1 MMAYTKSVDELQE
14 LLRQAEQR
22 AADAE
27 RDRQQERQRAERE
40 QQRAEREQQRA
51 EREQQRAEKEQ
62 LRAEDAEEQT
72 RPTTFIE
79 YIVACHIHVFLK
91 LVVETDKK
99 LTSKGSITNPRNKWC
114 PTHLRPWPDFL
125 EQQRVIFGKLHDSF
139 PTNSRLF
146 ESRGFLAGLGYRISQ
161 RPIANEKTL
170 EYFLHNSVEDPVR
183 TISEQ
188 LKQVESVRR
197 AFDMGRGIVFEN
209 HPHAISD
216 VAQEVAD
223 RQTPSTPQTPDHRHD
238 LNQLRPDQICVYRSN
253 DGPLESRTM
262 VFVSEYKPPH
272 KLTTPHLRLGL
283 RAMNIPND
291 VVNRKTIPTSA
302 APDAL
307 FQYHAERLTAS
318 AVTQTYHY
326 MIEGGLEYG
335 LLTTGEAFVFLKVDW
350 EEPETLYYHLAEPG
364 PEVAAHPE
372 HSHVCTAVGQYLAFS
387 LLALGSPGQRRIHGQ
402 EQRRRVTL
410 GLRTWAQD
418 FEMTLRSIPESER
431 SLSSGSSGYK
441 PTTYEGFDRSPHAR
455 RWKRHRASRGDQ
467 VDRGTLRRDQSES
480 SDDELTPNPPDTP
493 TPMETRSRRR
503 RRQETES
510 NQDAISRQPQG
521 GGEKGR
527 VYCTQ
532 KCLLGLVRSGF
543 LDRDCPNIA
552 LHTGQDLNHAEWL
565 QLLRKQLEQ
574 SLDDGIRPLYVSG
587 ARGVLFQV
595 TMIAYGYTF
604 VGKGTVQ
611 AFIRDLEHEA
621 AVYERLRSIQGVNV
635 PVFLG
640 AIDLRPMTKI
650 YYYDH
655 RVFEKMAVR
664 SLQAVHEHGV
674 VHNDVR
680 VANMLVN
687 LEMNGVMMIDFE
699 RASLLTLPRH
709 PLAQLVPNKRTGNQ
723 EAVANV
729 ASKDTRKTSM

>member
-1 MMAYTKSVDELQE
+1 MAYTKSVDELQE

-22 AADAE
+22 AEDAE
-27 RDRQQERQRAERE
+27 RDRQEERQRAEREQERAERE

-51 EREQQRAEKEQ
+51 E
-62 LRAEDAEEQT
+62 DAEEQT
-72 RPTTFIE
+72 RLTTFIE

-125 EQQRVIFGKLHDSF
+125 EQQRVIFGTLHDSF
-139 PTNSRLF
+139 PTDSRLF
-146 ESRGFLAGLGYRISQ
+146 ESRGFLAGLGHRISQ

-170 EYFLHNSVEDPVR
+170 EFFLHNSVEDPVR

-253 DGPLESRTM
+253 DGPSESRTM

-335 LLTTGEAFVFLKVDW
+335 LVTTGEAIVFLKVDW
-350 EEPETLYYHLAEPG
+350 EEPETL
-364 PEVAAHPE
+364 
-372 HSHVCTAVGQYLAFS
+372 
-387 LLALGSPGQRRIHGQ
+387 
-402 EQRRRVTL
+402 
-410 GLRTWAQD
+410 
-418 FEMTLRSIPESER
+418 
-431 SLSSGSSGYK
+431 
-441 PTTYEGFDRSPHAR
+441 
-455 RWKRHRASRGDQ
+455 
-467 VDRGTLRRDQSES
+467 
-480 SDDELTPNPPDTP
+480 
-493 TPMETRSRRR
+493 
-503 RRQETES
+503 
-510 NQDAISRQPQG
+510 
-521 GGEKGR
+521 
-527 VYCTQ
+527 
-532 KCLLGLVRSGF
+532 
-543 LDRDCPNIA
+543 
-552 LHTGQDLNHAEWL
+552 
-565 QLLRKQLEQ
+565 
-574 SLDDGIRPLYVSG
+574 PLYVSG

-621 AVYERLRSIQGVNV
+621 AVYERLRSIQGANV

-640 AIDLRPMTKI
+640 AIDLRPMKKI

-655 RVFEKMAVR
+655 RVYVVHLTFLSWGGHRIDASGSFEGKRNLLEKMAVR

-687 LEMNGVMMIDFE
+687 LEVNGVMMIDFE
-699 RASLLTLPRH
+699 RA
-709 PLAQLVPNKRTGNQ
+709 QLVPNKRTPNQ
-723 EAVANV
+723 EAVGMYKNTGDSSVSSQGFLQDLLMAKMAV
-729 ASKDTRKTSM
+729 

>member
-1 MMAYTKSVDELQE
+1 
-14 LLRQAEQR
+14 
-22 AADAE
+22 
-27 RDRQQERQRAERE
+27 
-40 QQRAEREQQRA
+40 
-51 EREQQRAEKEQ
+51 
-62 LRAEDAEEQT
+62 
-72 RPTTFIE
+72 
-79 YIVACHIHVFLK
+79 
-91 LVVETDKK
+91 
-99 LTSKGSITNPRNKWC
+99 
-114 PTHLRPWPDFL
+114 
-125 EQQRVIFGKLHDSF
+125 
-139 PTNSRLF
+139 
-146 ESRGFLAGLGYRISQ
+146 
-161 RPIANEKTL
+161 
-170 EYFLHNSVEDPVR
+170 
-183 TISEQ
+183 
-188 LKQVESVRR
+188 
-197 AFDMGRGIVFEN
+197 MGRGIVFEN

-253 DGPLESRTM
+253 DGPSESRTM

-335 LLTTGEAFVFLKVDW
+335 LVTTGEAIVFLKVDW

-372 HSHVCTAVGQYLAFS
+372 HSHVCTAV
-387 LLALGSPGQRRIHGQ
+387 
-402 EQRRRVTL
+402 
-410 GLRTWAQD
+410 
-418 FEMTLRSIPESER
+418 
-431 SLSSGSSGYK
+431 
-441 PTTYEGFDRSPHAR
+441 
-455 RWKRHRASRGDQ
+455 
-467 VDRGTLRRDQSES
+467 
-480 SDDELTPNPPDTP
+480 
-493 TPMETRSRRR
+493 
-503 RRQETES
+503 
-510 NQDAISRQPQG
+510 
-521 GGEKGR
+521 
-527 VYCTQ
+527 
-532 KCLLGLVRSGF
+532 
-543 LDRDCPNIA
+543 
-552 LHTGQDLNHAEWL
+552 EWL

-621 AVYERLRSIQGVNV
+621 AVYERLRSIQGANV

-640 AIDLRPMTKI
+640 AIDLRPMKKI

-655 RVFEKMAVR
+655 RVQE
-664 SLQAVHEHGV
+664 E
-674 VHNDVR
+674 
-680 VANMLVN
+680 
-687 LEMNGVMMIDFE
+687 
-699 RASLLTLPRH
+699 LT
-709 PLAQLVPNKRTGNQ
+709 
-723 EAVANV
+723 
-729 ASKDTRKTSM
+729 

>member
-1 MMAYTKSVDELQE
+1 MAYTKSVDELQE

-22 AADAE
+22 AEDAE
-27 RDRQQERQRAERE
+27 RDRQEERQRAEREQERAERE

-51 EREQQRAEKEQ
+51 E
-62 LRAEDAEEQT
+62 DAEEQT
-72 RPTTFIE
+72 RLTTFIE

-125 EQQRVIFGKLHDSF
+125 EQQRVIFGTLHDSF
-139 PTNSRLF
+139 PTDSRLF
-146 ESRGFLAGLGYRISQ
+146 ESRGFLAGLGHRISQ

-170 EYFLHNSVEDPVR
+170 EFFLHNSVEDPVR

-253 DGPLESRTM
+253 DGPSESRTM

-335 LLTTGEAFVFLKVDW
+335 LVTTGEAIVFLKVDW

-372 HSHVCTAVGQYLAFS
+372 HSHVCTAV
-387 LLALGSPGQRRIHGQ
+387 
-402 EQRRRVTL
+402 
-410 GLRTWAQD
+410 
-418 FEMTLRSIPESER
+418 
-431 SLSSGSSGYK
+431 
-441 PTTYEGFDRSPHAR
+441 
-455 RWKRHRASRGDQ
+455 
-467 VDRGTLRRDQSES
+467 
-480 SDDELTPNPPDTP
+480 
-493 TPMETRSRRR
+493 
-503 RRQETES
+503 
-510 NQDAISRQPQG
+510 
-521 GGEKGR
+521 
-527 VYCTQ
+527 
-532 KCLLGLVRSGF
+532 
-543 LDRDCPNIA
+543 
-552 LHTGQDLNHAEWL
+552 
-565 QLLRKQLEQ
+565 EQ

-621 AVYERLRSIQGVNV
+621 AVYERLRSIQGANV

-640 AIDLRPMTKI
+640 AIDLRPMKKI

-655 RVFEKMAVR
+655 RVTYQRHVGGKSSYVWSGSQLAYGTNGNVLR
-664 SLQAVHEHGV
+664 AGRWTGV
-674 VHNDVR
+674 NAR
-680 VANMLVN
+680 
-687 LEMNGVMMIDFE
+687 
-699 RASLLTLPRH
+699 
-709 PLAQLVPNKRTGNQ
+709 
-723 EAVANV
+723 EAG
-729 ASKDTRKTSM
+729 

>member
-1 MMAYTKSVDELQE
+1 
-14 LLRQAEQR
+14 
-22 AADAE
+22 
-27 RDRQQERQRAERE
+27 
-40 QQRAEREQQRA
+40 
-51 EREQQRAEKEQ
+51 
-62 LRAEDAEEQT
+62 
-72 RPTTFIE
+72 
-79 YIVACHIHVFLK
+79 
-91 LVVETDKK
+91 
-99 LTSKGSITNPRNKWC
+99 
-114 PTHLRPWPDFL
+114 
-125 EQQRVIFGKLHDSF
+125 
-139 PTNSRLF
+139 
-146 ESRGFLAGLGYRISQ
+146 
-161 RPIANEKTL
+161 
-170 EYFLHNSVEDPVR
+170 
-183 TISEQ
+183 
-188 LKQVESVRR
+188 
-197 AFDMGRGIVFEN
+197 MGRGIVFEN

-335 LLTTGEAFVFLKVDW
+335 LLTTGEAIVFLKVDW

-441 PTTYEGFDRSPHAR
+441 PTTYEG
-455 RWKRHRASRGDQ
+455 
-467 VDRGTLRRDQSES
+467 
-480 SDDELTPNPPDTP
+480 
-493 TPMETRSRRR
+493 
-503 RRQETES
+503 
-510 NQDAISRQPQG
+510 
-521 GGEKGR
+521 
-527 VYCTQ
+527 
-532 KCLLGLVRSGF
+532 
-543 LDRDCPNIA
+543 
-552 LHTGQDLNHAEWL
+552 
-565 QLLRKQLEQ
+565 
-574 SLDDGIRPLYVSG
+574 PLYVSG

-621 AVYERLRSIQGVNV
+621 AVYERLRSIQGANV

-640 AIDLRPMTKI
+640 AIDLRPMKKI

-655 RVFEKMAVR
+655 RVTYQRHVGGKSSYVWSGSQLAYGTNGNVLR
-664 SLQAVHEHGV
+664 AGRWTGV
-674 VHNDVR
+674 NAR
-680 VANMLVN
+680 
-687 LEMNGVMMIDFE
+687 
-699 RASLLTLPRH
+699 
-709 PLAQLVPNKRTGNQ
+709 
-723 EAVANV
+723 EAG
-729 ASKDTRKTSM
+729 

>member
-1 MMAYTKSVDELQE
+1 
-14 LLRQAEQR
+14 
-22 AADAE
+22 
-27 RDRQQERQRAERE
+27 
-40 QQRAEREQQRA
+40 
-51 EREQQRAEKEQ
+51 
-62 LRAEDAEEQT
+62 
-72 RPTTFIE
+72 
-79 YIVACHIHVFLK
+79 
-91 LVVETDKK
+91 
-99 LTSKGSITNPRNKWC
+99 
-114 PTHLRPWPDFL
+114 
-125 EQQRVIFGKLHDSF
+125 
-139 PTNSRLF
+139 
-146 ESRGFLAGLGYRISQ
+146 
-161 RPIANEKTL
+161 
-170 EYFLHNSVEDPVR
+170 
-183 TISEQ
+183 
-188 LKQVESVRR
+188 
-197 AFDMGRGIVFEN
+197 MGRGIVFEN

-253 DGPLESRTM
+253 DGPSESRTM

-335 LLTTGEAFVFLKVDW
+335 LVTTGEAIVFLKVDW

-372 HSHVCTAVGQYLAFS
+372 HSHVCTAV
-387 LLALGSPGQRRIHGQ
+387 
-402 EQRRRVTL
+402 
-410 GLRTWAQD
+410 
-418 FEMTLRSIPESER
+418 
-431 SLSSGSSGYK
+431 
-441 PTTYEGFDRSPHAR
+441 
-455 RWKRHRASRGDQ
+455 
-467 VDRGTLRRDQSES
+467 
-480 SDDELTPNPPDTP
+480 
-493 TPMETRSRRR
+493 
-503 RRQETES
+503 
-510 NQDAISRQPQG
+510 
-521 GGEKGR
+521 
-527 VYCTQ
+527 
-532 KCLLGLVRSGF
+532 
-543 LDRDCPNIA
+543 A
-552 LHTGQDLNHAEWL
+552 LHTGHDRHDRNERRFRARKRASTHAPHPVNHTEWL

-621 AVYERLRSIQGVNV
+621 AVYERLRSIQGANV

-640 AIDLRPMTKI
+640 AIDLRPMKKI

-655 RVFEKMAVR
+655 RVTYQRHVGGKSSYVWSGSQLAYGTNGNVLR
-664 SLQAVHEHGV
+664 AGRWTGV
-674 VHNDVR
+674 NAR
-680 VANMLVN
+680 
-687 LEMNGVMMIDFE
+687 
-699 RASLLTLPRH
+699 
-709 PLAQLVPNKRTGNQ
+709 
-723 EAVANV
+723 EAG
-729 ASKDTRKTSM
+729 